1 MRTACPGLQLAVCR
15 EGLNRWLSAEWEGL
29 GSCRKMFAEGQALS
43 KGVTGQI
50 FFKTQPSLGHLE
62 MNLKGAMQETDHV
75 GSSYKRQVN
84 KWGGWFNS
92 R

>member
-1 MRTACPGLQLAVCR
+1 
-15 EGLNRWLSAEWEGL
+15 
-29 GSCRKMFAEGQALS
+29 MFAEGQALS